1 MTSTLQ
7 RIDGPGDA
15 ELIAAVRG
23 GDNDAYGLLFER
35 HVDAAR
41 RLARQ
46 LVPGPDADDLVSEAF
61 AKVLTVLQRGDGPDL
76 AFRAYLL
83 TAIRR
88 LHIDKVRGAARL
100 HTTDDL
106 TPFDHGVPFHD
117 TVIEGF
123 ENAAAARAFASL
135 PERWQMVLW
144 HTSVEGQKPADVA
157 PLLGMSANSVAA
169 LAYRAREGLRQAFL
183 TMHVAS
189 LDDDTCE
196 WVRQNIGSYLRGGTS
211 RRDAAKIEGHLDE
224 CRPCMAIYLELT
236 EVNSNLAAWL
246 APIVL
251 GAAGAGYLTAAGG
264 SIGVGAAVIALL
276 DRAKDVVIGNA
287 AATTAAAGVAATVVV
302 GGAIVV
308 RDNPDDL
315 RLAGDPPVIAAS
327 KDKDRAGTKEREA
340 GDLDREPAVRRKSDS
355 GRDAAPRRA
364 GASPSGPGQTSD
376 DDDTADPGSGN
387 DTPDGSENP
396 IDGGGSDQP
405 QEQPQEPLQEP
416 QEPQTY
422 DVALDAS
429 AVPGKGATTQ
439 ITVTV
444 TGVPAGMTGSI
455 SANGTGSVSL
465 SNLGGGNDCRR
476 ISPNAFTCG
485 VTDSAPAFV
494 FGAQSHDPASV
505 TFTVNLSEGTDSN
518 PSDNSVTVTLPGN
531 A

>member
-46 LVPGPDADDLVSEAF
+46 LVPRTDADDLVSEAF

-76 AFRAYLL
+76 SFRAYLL

-88 LHIDKVRGAARL
+88 LHIDKVRSAARL

-106 TPFDHGVPFHD
+106 TPFDPGVPFHD
-117 TVIEGF
+117 TVLEGF

-183 TMHVAS
+183 TMHVAE
-189 LDDDTCE
+189 LEDDTCE

-211 RRDAAKIEGHLDE
+211 RRDAAKVDAHLDE

-246 APIVL
+246 APLVL
-251 GAAGAGYLTAAGG
+251 GAAGTGYLATTGG
-264 SIGVGAAVIALL
+264 SVGAGAAVVALL
-276 DRAKDVVIGNA
+276 DRAKDVLIGNA
-287 AATTAAAGVAATVVV
+287 AATTTAAGVAATVVV
-302 GGAIVV
+302 GGALIVGTGPQ
-308 RDNPDDL
+308 DM
-315 RLAGDPPVIAAS
+315 RLAGDPPVIES
-327 KDKDRAGTKEREA
+327 TTGTDRPKARDRDVG
-340 GDLDREPAVRRKSDS
+340 DREPAGRKQAERERARAKRLPGTTTS
-355 GRDAAPRRA
+355 GGGQATSGSGTKVSPVVGGAEPDDDPSTTDGTDGTGEPEPQGPEEPQAATTYDAAL
-364 GASPSGPGQTSD
+364 SVST
-376 DDDTADPGSGN
+376 
-387 DTPDGSENP
+387 E
-396 IDGGGSDQP
+396 
-405 QEQPQEPLQEP
+405 
-416 QEPQTY
+416 
-422 DVALDAS
+422 
-429 AVPGKGATTQ
+429 PGKGSSTR

-444 TGVPAGMTGSI
+444 TGAPAGMTGSLT
-455 SANGTGSVSL
+455 ADATGAASL
-465 SNLGGGNDCRR
+465 SKQAGDCQRR
-476 ISPNAFTCG
+476 SKSAFTCS
-485 VTDSAPAFV
+485 VSDSAATLL
-494 FGAQSHDPASV
+494 FGAQGPDPASV
-505 TFTVNLSEGTDSN
+505 TFSVTFPSGTDTN
-518 PSDNSVTVTLPGN
+518 PSNNSVTVGIPGN